1 MAQINSLSVQ
11 IDRLREQEET
21 FWQQRSRIKWL
32 QAGDAN
38 MSFFHQS
45 TLQRKRQN
53 RIMKIK
59 IDNGQW
65 VDNPKLIR
73 STLEDHF
80 KCFFTTQ
87 GARDCGAILE
97 CVEPSVTMKM
107 NTCLL
112 GQISDED

>member
-1 MAQINSLSVQ
+1 
-11 IDRLREQEET
+11 
-21 FWQQRSRIKWL
+21 
-32 QAGDAN
+32 

-80 KCFFTTQ
+80 KCFLPLKGREIVVQ
-87 GARDCGAILE
+87 SWNVL
-97 CVEPSVTMKM
+97 SH
-107 NTCLL
+107 LL
-112 GQISDED
+112 Q